1 MSVSLYEKPIN
12 LLYIEDDKSLCSLV
26 SDLLSRHSKNFDFN
40 ITLKNSLEEGLDYLS
55 SHKKDDKKIDLI
67 LLDLIL
73 PNSHGVGTFKRVKEL
88 CPNIPVVIIS
98 GHADIA
104 CDCVKLGAQDYLIKT
119 ELTGPTLIR
128 SIKYA
133 IERST
138 SENMYKDIIKT
149 SPIGYHI
156 YRLKESDIIFVNY
169 NPAANKILKIDHS
182 KLLFKKLEEAFPNIS
197 DDLKRKYMDV
207 LLSGSMIKDLTTEYE
222 DENIKKSY
230 YRVNAHRT
238 KSGDL
243 AVSFEDITCK
253 ILMKEKLTDSENRY
267 KQLVE
272 ATGAGVYEIDFVN
285 MKFSYV
291 NDVIC
296 KNSGYTKEEML
307 EMSPFDF
314 LTEEGAEKFISRIK
328 RLKKGEYIQDAAE
341 YEAIR
346 KDGSSIWIMLTA
358 RYKENEQGNVIG
370 ASVVAIDITDKVLA
384 EKMLKRKEAE
394 VFTQLEHKIQTW
406 KQEMLQKDIERDK
419 TLNLINKEINFMS
432 IKDDSEVL

>member
-1 MSVSLYEKPIN
+1 MSVSLCEKPIN

-98 GHADIA
+98 GHTDIA

-182 KLLFKKLEEAFPNIS
+182 KLLFKKLEEVFPNIS

-358 RYKENEQGNVIG
+358 RYKEDEQGNVIG

>member
-1 MSVSLYEKPIN
+1 MSVSLCEKPIN

-182 KLLFKKLEEAFPNIS
+182 KLLFKKLEEVFPNIS

-358 RYKENEQGNVIG
+358 RYKEDEQGNVIG